1 MKQKTFARVLAVL
14 LAMCLFLT
22 ACTANTQTEDVKDT
36 PQDNSA
42 TVENTDNT
50 EATTDEQKP
59 YWQMLNEVADSS
71 ELPDWDGET
80 LDVTIWVAGGSD
92 AVLGTIPET
101 NVTFKELERV
111 TGIKFNVEESY
122 GNGGE
127 GVDAK
132 LAKIIASKDYP
143 TLVNAWGADAQ
154 LRELFDH
161 GYLVDLTEYY
171 DNGDLWGVEYWMPR
185 EYAKDTLYS
194 GMCTEDGRYYLIPY
208 SFDASVLYENSDYV
222 VKEFDPEYFDR
233 YGTTPT
239 SAGGFGS
246 SQMVWVRDDI
256 LTALYPDALTLDEI
270 QELYLENG
278 TFTKEQIFD
287 TGLETTE
294 DFYGFLRAIQGEL
307 ANGEYVGLDGKA
319 MEVTYG
325 PNSETDNW
333 DLLNMLP
340 ASVLG
345 QGANNNYFTSIIKDD
360 DASTPIFIN
369 AYEDEVFVDFLR
381 NINELVNED
390 VISANSFI
398 DNSATFKEKVA
409 NAHYAVVYGNSARSS
424 LPQESEYESM
434 VDWGYRPVYLSQKI
448 DPTRGGISAG
458 GTSSG
463 SMSIFRGDMTDEQ
476 VEQLVHAISYMAS
489 PVGKKC
495 FVWGPA
501 SAGLFTEDENGHR
514 TFTDAAVEANVIYGE
529 DNEAAYN
536 YGLLDST
543 CSTQQDF
550 IRYSVV
556 PFAELGGK
564 QLMRA
569 KYEAAATM
577 DRLKADATKYYNPGI
592 FSEYSYKDNTDYV
605 TTAVE
610 IYSFGVSNIESISE
624 WWQGRPGFEKQL
636 TKVVVSDPANFD
648 AELAKL
654 AEYSKSVGLTDEA
667 MKALN
672 DAFIEANKTRLDAAG
687 IAY

>member
-1 MKQKTFARVLAVL
+1 MKHKTFAKVLAAL
-14 LAMCLFLT
+14 LATCLLLT
-22 ACTANTQTEDVKDT
+22 ACATNTQPSGGQNASQENNTTIESAESNGETATEK
-36 PQDNSA
+36 
-42 TVENTDNT
+42 
-50 EATTDEQKP
+50 KP

-71 ELPDWDGET
+71 DLPDWNGET

-111 TGIKFNVEESY
+111 TGIRFNVEESY

-132 LAKIIASKDYP
+132 LAKIVASKDYP
-143 TLVNAWGADAQ
+143 TLVYAWGADAQ

-161 GYLVDLTEYY
+161 DYLVDLTDYY

-185 EYAKDTLYS
+185 ENAKDTLYA
-194 GMCTEDGRYYLIPY
+194 GMCTEDGRYYLIPT
-208 SFDASVLYENSDYV
+208 SFDAAVLYENSDYT
-222 VKEFDPEYFDR
+222 VKEYDPEYFDR
-233 YGTTPT
+233 YGVTPT
-239 SAGGFGS
+239 YAGGFGS
-246 SQMVWVRDDI
+246 TQMVWVRDDI

-270 QELYLENG
+270 QEIYLENG

-287 TGLETTE
+287 TGLETPE
-294 DFYGFLRAIQGEL
+294 DFYAFLRAIQSEL
-307 ANGEYVGLDGKA
+307 ATGDYVGLDGKS

-325 PNSETDNW
+325 PNSEADNW
-333 DLLNMLP
+333 DLLYMLP
-340 ASVLG
+340 SAILG
-345 QGANNNYFTSIIKDD
+345 QGANTNYFTSFIKDD
-360 DASTPIFIN
+360 DASTPLYIN
-369 AYEDEVFVDFLR
+369 AYEDETFVEFAR

-448 DPTRGGISAG
+448 DTTRGGIASG

-463 SMSIFRGDMTDEQ
+463 SMSIFRGDLTDEQ

-501 SAGLFTEDENGHR
+501 SAGLFTEDENGYR

-569 KYEAAATM
+569 KYETAANVE
-577 DRLKADATKYYNPGI
+577 RLKSDATKYYNPGI
-592 FSEYSYKDNTDYV
+592 FSEYSLKDNADYV
-605 TTAVE
+605 TSAVE
-610 IYSFGVSNIESISE
+610 IFSFGVSNVESISE

-636 TKVVVSDPANFD
+636 TKVLVSKPANFD
-648 AELAKL
+648 VELAKL

-667 MKALN
+667 LKALN
-672 DAFIEANKTRLDAAG
+672 EAFIEANRSRLDAAG
-687 IAY
+687 IVY